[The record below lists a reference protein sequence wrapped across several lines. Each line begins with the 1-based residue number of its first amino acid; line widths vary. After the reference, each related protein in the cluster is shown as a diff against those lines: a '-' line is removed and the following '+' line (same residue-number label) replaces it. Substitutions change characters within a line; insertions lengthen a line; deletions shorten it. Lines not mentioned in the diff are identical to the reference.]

1 MEQTTE
7 MMPVLFSPTGIERV
21 QPLKLKLS
29 AITEV
34 KNDKQLE
41 VAQILIKEGK
51 ALFKE
56 IEAQRKGFTVKL
68 DNIKAQAMAHEK
80 EVLTFLGPV
89 EPLISAY
96 LKKKEQDRMAEQRR
110 IEEDARLKAETAAKV
125 EKQKQNLI
133 NFELNTKKE
142 IDELKKFK
150 DLDVAREKLLAY
162 KPSEDTFG
170 VNVEQAKTLRK
181 DLLKL
186 FDKKREAIKD
196 KKELEID
203 ISEVES
209 RQVEQEIQGM
219 EKLQNIDIEAQAKT
233 QSLGIT
239 SGIKKVWK
247 FEVEQITNVPAEYLI
262 VDQVKINA
270 AIRAGARNISGL
282 KIFQDIERS
291 GR

>member
-1 MEQTTE
+1 MSETTE

-34 KNDKQLE
+34 TNDKQLE
-41 VAQILIKEGK
+41 VAQILVKEGK
-51 ALFKE
+51 ALYKE

-68 DNIKAQAMAHEK
+68 DNIKAEAMKFEK
-80 EVLTFLGPV
+80 EVLASLNPV
-89 EPLISAY
+89 EPLVSGY
-96 LKKKEQDRMAEQRR
+96 LKKKEQDRLAEQRR
-110 IEEDARLKAETAAKV
+110 IEEEARLKAEAAAKK

-142 IDELKKFK
+142 IDGFTKVK
-150 DLDVAREKLLAY
+150 DLDAAREKLLAY
-162 KPSEDTFG
+162 KPTEETFG
-170 VNVEQAKTLRK
+170 IQIDEAKALKK

-186 FDKKREAIKD
+186 FDKKREAIKG

-203 ISEVES
+203 IAGVES
-209 RQVEQEIQGM
+209 KQVEAQIQEA
-219 EKLQNIDIEAQAKT
+219 ETLQAIDIETQVKT
-233 QSLGIT
+233 QSLGVT
-239 SGIKKVWK
+239 AGIKKVWK
-247 FEVEQITNVPAEYLI
+247 FEVEDITKVSAEFLLI
-262 VDQVKINA
+262 DQVKVNA
-270 AIRAGARNISGL
+270 AIRAGVRNIPGL